1 MRVYRVF
8 MHRLRSIFRKSRADA
23 DLQLEIEIHLE
34 QLVREAVAS
43 GMNESEARR
52 MARRRFGPLE
62 KTKEECRDTR
72 RVNVI
77 DNLSRDA
84 RYALRMIWS
93 KRSFSVPALLTLA
106 LGIGANIAIFSV
118 VDAVLIRSLPYA
130 EPEKLVGVSNSAV
143 FSGEVINDWPLSL
156 DMYAAYNEQARS
168 FADFGVWM
176 PGTAAITGAGD
187 PEQVATVSMTHG
199 VLSALGVQPYLG
211 RWFSSADETPGAQK
225 AVILSYKYWQRRFS
239 GSQRILG
246 QLVLIDFVPY
256 QVVGVMP
263 RSYEFLNADPDI
275 FLAQSVAS
283 GAPGSEDADYS
294 GVARLKPGVSLAQAS
309 QDLARVL
316 DIWAAGN
323 PDWRQALQE
332 LRVKPNIHPLKQD
345 VVGDVGAVLEIL
357 MGALAIV
364 LLLVC
369 ANVANL
375 VQVRAQARR
384 EEFAIRAALGAGRGR
399 IAGQL
404 IVESLALATLGG
416 AAGLALA
423 YAALRVLVTHG
434 PSTLPRISEIGLD
447 STSLLFALACS
458 LLSGMLFGFIALL
471 KSGLN
476 SRLQNARGAS
486 PSAEQLHAQN
496 ALVVAQVAL
505 ALVLLVGAGLLV
517 RSFIALSAVKPG
529 FTHPEQIQTIRL
541 FIPEAQIQEPERVAQ
556 MQADILHE
564 LAAIPG
570 VTAAGFATALPLEL
584 EYHNGKPV
592 SVEGTTPVGRIPP
605 NRSIKSISPGLFAA
619 LGTRLIAGRDFTW
632 SDLVSPSRVAII
644 SENMARE
651 NWGDPQDALGKRI
664 RTDTDGPWSVIVG
677 VAENVHDDGVDQP
690 PPGLVYFPGVRRGI
704 TFALRSSRAGTESLL
719 KEITAKIHAVDSSLP
734 LVNVRT
740 LSHLYRLTMERRS
753 FALALLGI
761 AAGMAVTLSI
771 IGVYGVLAYAV
782 AQRRKEISIRVTVGA
797 EPRTIKALFL
807 RQGFILT
814 CLGGAIGLVSA
825 RVVSHWMSSLLFG
838 VTPADP
844 LTFGVSGA
852 VILAAALAASYV
864 PSRRAASLNP
874 IEALRSD

>member
-8 MHRLRSIFRKSRADA
+8 MHRLRSIFRKSRADT
-23 DLQLEIEIHLE
+23 DLQHEIEIHLE
-34 QLVREAVAS
+34 QLVKEAIAS
-43 GMNESEARR
+43 GFNESEARM

-72 RVNVI
+72 GVNVI
-77 DNLSRDA
+77 DNFTRDV
-84 RYALRMIWS
+84 RYALRMIWT
-93 KRSFSVPALLTLA
+93 KRGFSVPALLTLA
-106 LGIGANIAIFSV
+106 LGIGANIAIFGV
-118 VDAVLIRSLPYA
+118 VNAVLIRSLPYA
-130 EPEKLVGVSNSAV
+130 EPEKLIGVSNSAV
-143 FSGEVINDWPLSL
+143 FSGQVINDWPLTL

-168 FADFGVWM
+168 FADFGVWTV
-176 PGTAAITGAGD
+176 GAAAVTGAGD

-199 VLSALGVQPYLG
+199 VLPALGVQPYLG
-211 RWFSSADETPGAQK
+211 RWFSSADEVPGAQK
-225 AVILSYKYWQRRFS
+225 AVILSYKYWQRRFG
-239 GSQRILG
+239 GSESVRG

-263 RSYEFLNADPDI
+263 RSFEFLNVDPDV

-283 GAPGSEDADYS
+283 GAPGSADADYS
-294 GVARLKPGVSLAQAS
+294 GVARLKPDVSPAQAS

-316 DIWAAGN
+316 SIWGAGN
-323 PDWRQALQE
+323 AQWGQALEE

-357 MGALAIV
+357 MGALVIV

-375 VQVRAQARR
+375 VQVRAHARR
-384 EEFAIRAALGAGRGR
+384 EEFAIRTALGAGRGQ
-399 IAGQL
+399 IARQL
-404 IVESLALATLGG
+404 IVESLVLATIGG

-423 YAALRVLVTHG
+423 YGALRVLLTHG

-447 STSLLFALACS
+447 STSLLFALACT
-458 LLSGMLFGFIALL
+458 LLSGTLFGFIALL
-471 KSGLN
+471 KSGLS

-486 PSAEQLHAQN
+486 PSAEQVHAQN
-496 ALVVAQVAL
+496 VLVVAQVAL
-505 ALVLLVGAGLLV
+505 ALVLLVGGGLLV

-529 FTHPEQIQTIRL
+529 FTHPAQIQTVRL
-541 FIPEAQIQEPERVAQ
+541 FIPEAQIPEPERVAQ
-556 MQADILHE
+556 TQADILHE

-584 EYHNGKPV
+584 EYHNGNPV
-592 SVEGTTPVGRIPP
+592 SVEGKTAVDRIPP
-605 NRSIKSISPGLFAA
+605 NRTIKSISPGLFAA
-619 LGTRLIAGRDFTW
+619 LGTRLIAGRDFAW
-632 SDLVSPSRVAII
+632 SDLVSPPRVAII

-651 NWGDPQDALGKRI
+651 NWGDSQDALGKRI
-664 RTDTDGPWSVIVG
+664 RMGTGPWNVIVG
-677 VAENVHDDGVDQP
+677 VAENVYDDGVDRQP
-690 PPGLVYFPGVRRGI
+690 PAIVYFPGLRRGVA
-704 TFALRSSRAGTESLL
+704 FALRSSRAGTEGLL

-740 LSHLYRLTMERRS
+740 LSDLNRLTMERRS
-753 FALALLGI
+753 FALVLLGM
-761 AAGMAVTLSI
+761 AAVMAVTLSI

-782 AQRRKEISIRVTVGA
+782 AQRRKEISIRIAVGA

-807 RQGFILT
+807 RQGLILT
-814 CLGGAIGLVSA
+814 CLGGAVGLVSA
-825 RVVSHWMSSLLFG
+825 RGLSHWMSSLLFG

-864 PSRRAASLNP
+864 PSRRAASLHP

>member
-23 DLQLEIEIHLE
+23 DLQREIEIHLE
-34 QLVREAVAS
+34 QLVKEAVAS
-43 GMNESEARR
+43 GLTESEARL
-52 MARRRFGPLE
+52 MARRSFGSLE
-62 KTKEECRDTR
+62 KTKDECRDTR

-77 DNLSRDA
+77 DNFARDV
-84 RYALRMIWS
+84 RYALRMIWT

-118 VDAVLIRSLPYA
+118 VNAVLIRSLPYA
-130 EPEKLVGVSNSAV
+130 EPEKLVGVSNAAV
-143 FSGEVINDWPLSL
+143 FSGQVINDWPLTL

-168 FADFGVWM
+168 FADFGVW
-176 PGTAAITGAGD
+176 TAGAAAATGAGE
-187 PEQVATVSMTHG
+187 PEQVASVSMTHG
-199 VLSALGVQPYLG
+199 VLPALGVQPYLG
-211 RWFSSADETPGAQK
+211 RWFSNADEVPGAQK
-225 AVILSYKYWQRRFS
+225 AVILSYKYWQRRFG
-239 GSQRILG
+239 GSERAVG
-246 QLVLIDFVPY
+246 QLVLIDFNPY

-263 RSYEFLNADPDI
+263 RSFEFLNVDPDV

-283 GAPGSEDADYS
+283 GAPGSADADNF
-294 GVARLKPGVSLAQAS
+294 GVARLKPGVTLAQAN

-316 DIWAAGN
+316 SIWGAGN
-323 PDWRQALQE
+323 AQWGRALEE

-357 MGALAIV
+357 MGALIIV

-384 EEFAIRAALGAGRGR
+384 EEFAIRTALGAGRR
-399 IAGQL
+399 QIAGQL

-423 YAALRVLVTHG
+423 YAALRLLVTHG
-434 PSTLPRISEIGLD
+434 PSTLPRISEIRID
-447 STSLLFALACS
+447 ATSILFALACS
-458 LLSGMLFGFIALL
+458 LLSGMLFGLIALL
-471 KSGLN
+471 KSGLS

-486 PSAEQLHAQN
+486 PSAQQLHSQN
-496 ALVVAQVAL
+496 ALVVAQVTL

-517 RSFIALSAVKPG
+517 RSFVALSAIKPG

-541 FIPEAQIQEPERVAQ
+541 FIPEAQIPEPLRVAQ

-584 EYHNGKPV
+584 EYHNGNPV
-592 SVEGTTPVGRIPP
+592 SVEDKTAVGRIPP
-605 NRSIKSISPGLFAA
+605 NRTIKYISPGLFAA

-632 SDLVSPSRVAII
+632 SDLSQPGAAIV

-651 NWGDPQDALGKRI
+651 NWGDAPDALGKHLRI
-664 RTDTDGPWSVIVG
+664 NGTNGPWNVIVG
-677 VAENVHDDGVDQP
+677 VAENVYDDGVDRQP
-690 PPGLVYFPGVRRGI
+690 PGIVYFPGARRGI
-704 TFALRSSRAGTESLL
+704 SFALRSGRAGTEGLL
-719 KEITAKIHAVDSSLP
+719 KEITAKIHTVDSSLP
-734 LVNVRT
+734 LIEVRT
-740 LSHLYRLTMERRS
+740 LSDLYRLTMERRS

-761 AAGMAVTLSI
+761 AAGMAVTLAI

-782 AQRRKEISIRVTVGA
+782 AQRRKEISIRVAVGA

-807 RQGFILT
+807 RQGLTLT
-814 CLGGAIGLVSA
+814 CFGAAIGLLSA
-825 RVVSHWMSSLLFG
+825 RGVSHWMGSLLFG
-838 VTPADP
+838 VSAGDP
-844 LTFGVSGA
+844 VTYGVSSA
-852 VILAAALAASYV
+852 VILLAAVAASYV
-864 PSRRAASLNP
+864 PSRTAASLNP
-874 IEALRSD
+874 IEGLRSD